1 MNAEKNDIIINNVE
15 KNEITIRDAK
25 DAIYLL
31 TKLNE
36 RINKIMSQSDTFKQG
51 ELLYH
56 ITNLQTSAKHGI
68 NISVSEAEPDL
79 SIIDARKVIAI
90 TKSNVFNLIPRDELK
105 RYGINY
111 VVHRDNG
118 KIDTFMLYPV
128 VDIKEVTEG
137 NIDELVLS
145 NSKGQKTVINKDH
158 FIRAVK
164 ILYLLTDDKYYYEKA
179 KQLPMLCGQD
189 TLVVIG
195 HYRYVA
201 LIAPM
206 ILP

>member
-31 TKLNE
+31 TKLNQK
-36 RINKIMSQSDTFKQG
+36 IDKIMSQSDTFRQE

-56 ITNLQTSAKHGI
+56 ITNLQISAKRGV
-68 NISVSEAEPDL
+68 NISVSEAEPDF

-90 TKSNVFNLIPRDELK
+90 TKSNVFRLLHYSDIK
-105 RYGINY
+105 KHGINY

-128 VDIKEVTEG
+128 VDIKEVTED
-137 NIDELVLS
+137 NIDKLVLS
-145 NSKGQKTVINKDH
+145 NSKGQKTVVNKDH

-164 ILYLLTDDKYYYEKA
+164 ILYLLTDDKYYYKEA
-179 KQLPMLCGQD
+179 KKLPMLCGKD
-189 TLVVIG
+189 TPVVVG
-195 HYRYVA
+195 HYNYIA

-206 ILP
+206 ISP